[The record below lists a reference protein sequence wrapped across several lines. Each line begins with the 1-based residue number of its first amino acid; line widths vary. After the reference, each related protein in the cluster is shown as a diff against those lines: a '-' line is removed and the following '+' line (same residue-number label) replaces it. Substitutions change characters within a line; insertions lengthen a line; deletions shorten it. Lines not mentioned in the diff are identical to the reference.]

1 MQSSM
6 KSKDKILIA
15 DDDKNILKSLS
26 ILLDNEFDT
35 VDTLSNPNLIISQ
48 YQKDNYDIVLLDMN
62 FSAGLNTG
70 NEGIYWLN
78 EILKIEKNATGIFI
92 TAYGD
97 VNLAVKA
104 MKQGAT
110 DFIIKP
116 WNNEKLIHTLQS
128 ALKIRESQLKID
140 KLSKDNESL
149 SSEINK
155 PNEEFIGTSAAMKE
169 IFSVIDKVAATDAS
183 VLITGENGTGKELI
197 TKEIHRRSARKS
209 KPMITIDMG
218 SIPESLFETEL
229 FGHTKGAFTDAKEDK
244 TGRFEIA
251 NGGTLFLDEI
261 GNLPVSLQSKILTV
275 LQKQEIIPVGANKS
289 IPIDIRLI
297 TATNKNPEELIQKGL
312 FREDL
317 LYRINTV
324 QIQLPPLRK
333 RKEDI
338 LEIAEYYLRIFAT
351 KYEKKGI
358 KFSHQ
363 AINTLQ
369 QYQWPGNIREL
380 KHTIEKAVI
389 LSTNNLL
396 EPEDFMLK
404 QKPKKQEWPLKFEE
418 IEKKAIVRALEN
430 NEGKMTEAAKELGLT
445 RQTLYNKIKK
455 YNI

>member
-1 MQSSM
+1 M
-6 KSKDKILIA
+6 KSKGKILIA

-26 ILLDNEFDT
+26 ILLDNEFET

-48 YQKDNYDIVLLDMN
+48 YQNHNYDIVLLDMN

-78 EILKIEKNATGIFI
+78 EIIKIDKNATVIFI

-97 VNLAVKA
+97 VSLAVKA

-155 PNEEFIGTSAAMKE
+155 PNEEIIGSSAAMKE
-169 IFSVIDKVAATDAS
+169 IFLLIDKVAATDAS

-197 TKEIHRRSARKS
+197 AKEIHQRSDRKS

-218 SIPESLFETEL
+218 SLTESLFESEL
-229 FGHTKGAFTDAKEDK
+229 FGHKKGAFTDAKEDK

-261 GNLPVSLQSKILTV
+261 GNLTVSLQSKILTV
-275 LQKQEIIPVGANKS
+275 LQKQEIIPVGANS
-289 IPIDIRLI
+289 CIPIDIRLI

-317 LYRINTV
+317 FYRINTV

-333 RKEDI
+333 RKDDI
-338 LEIAEYYLRIFAT
+338 LEIAEYYLRLYT
-351 KYEKKGI
+351 KKYEKQGI
-358 KFSHQ
+358 KFSNQ
-363 AINTLQ
+363 ALDTLQ
-369 QYQWPGNIREL
+369 QYHWPGNIREL

-389 LSTNNLL
+389 LSTTKLL
-396 EPEDFMLK
+396 EPDDFMLK
-404 QKPKKQEWPLKFEE
+404 QKPNKQEWPLKFEE
-418 IEKKAIVRALEN
+418 IERKAIVRALEN
-430 NEGKMTEAAKELGLT
+430 NDGKMTEAAKELGLT

>member
-1 MQSSM
+1 M
-6 KSKDKILIA
+6 KSKGKILIA

-26 ILLDNEFDT
+26 ILLDYEFEK

-48 YQKDNYDIVLLDMN
+48 YQKNNYDIVLLDMN

-78 EILKIEKNATGIFI
+78 EILKIDKNATVIFI

-116 WNNEKLIHTLQS
+116 WNNEKLVHTLQS

-155 PNEEFIGTSAAMKE
+155 PNEEIIGSSTAMQE
-169 IFSVIDKVAATDAS
+169 VFAVIDKVAVTDAC

-197 TKEIHRRSARKS
+197 AKEIHRRSARKS

-317 LYRINTV
+317 FYRINTV

-338 LEIAEYYLRIFAT
+338 LEIAQYYLSIFAT
-351 KYEKKGI
+351 KYEKQGI

-396 EPEDFMLK
+396 DPDDFMLK

-430 NEGKMTEAAKELGLT
+430 NEGKMTEAARELGLT

>member
-1 MQSSM
+1 M
-6 KSKDKILIA
+6 KSKGKILIA

-26 ILLDNEFDT
+26 ILLDNEFEK

-78 EILKIEKNATGIFI
+78 EILKIDKNATVIFI

-155 PNEEFIGTSAAMKE
+155 PNEEIIGSSAAMKE
-169 IFSVIDKVAATDAS
+169 VFAVIDKVAATDAS

-209 KPMITIDMG
+209 KLLITIDMG

-317 LYRINTV
+317 FYRINTV

-351 KYEKKGI
+351 KYEKQRV
-358 KFSHQ
+358 KFSNQ
-363 AINTLQ
+363 ALDTLQ

-396 EPEDFMLK
+396 DPDDFMLK

-430 NEGKMTEAAKELGLT
+430 NEGKMTEAARELGLT

>member
-1 MQSSM
+1 M

-78 EILKIEKNATGIFI
+78 EILKIDKNATVIFI

-275 LQKQEIIPVGANKS
+275 LQKQEIVPVGANKP
-289 IPIDIRLI
+289 IPLDIRLI

-317 LYRINTV
+317 FYRINTV

-351 KYEKKGI
+351 KYEKQGV
-358 KFSHQ
+358 KFSNQ

-369 QYQWPGNIREL
+369 QYHWPGNIREL

-389 LSTNNLL
+389 LCTDNLL
-396 EPEDFMLK
+396 EPDNFMLK

-430 NEGKMTEAAKELGLT
+430 NEGKMTEAARELGLT

>member
-1 MQSSM
+1 M
-6 KSKDKILIA
+6 KSKGKILIA

-26 ILLDNEFDT
+26 ILLDYEFEK

-48 YQKDNYDIVLLDMN
+48 YQKNNYDIVLLDMN

-78 EILKIEKNATGIFI
+78 EILKIDKNATVIFI

-155 PNEEFIGTSAAMKE
+155 PNEEIIGSSTAMQE
-169 IFSVIDKVAATDAS
+169 VFAVIDKVAVTDAC

-197 TKEIHRRSARKS
+197 AKEIHRRSARKS

-261 GNLPVSLQSKILTV
+261 GNLPVSLQTKILTV

-317 LYRINTV
+317 FYRINTV

-351 KYEKKGI
+351 KYEKQRV
-358 KFSHQ
+358 KFSNQ
-363 AINTLQ
+363 ALDTLQ

-430 NEGKMTEAAKELGLT
+430 NEGKMTEAAKELRLT

>member
-1 MQSSM
+1 M
-6 KSKDKILIA
+6 KSKGKILIA

-26 ILLDNEFDT
+26 ILLDYEFEK

-48 YQKDNYDIVLLDMN
+48 YQKNNYDIVLLDMN

-78 EILKIEKNATGIFI
+78 EILKIDKNATVIFI

-116 WNNEKLIHTLQS
+116 WNNEKLVHTLQS

-155 PNEEFIGTSAAMKE
+155 PNEEIIGSSTAMQE
-169 IFSVIDKVAATDAS
+169 VFAVIDKVAVTDAC

-317 LYRINTV
+317 FYRINTV

-396 EPEDFMLK
+396 DPDDFMLK

-430 NEGKMTEAAKELGLT
+430 NEGKMTEAARELGLT

>member
-1 MQSSM
+1 M
-6 KSKDKILIA
+6 KSKGKILIA

-26 ILLDNEFDT
+26 ILLDNEFDK

-48 YQKDNYDIVLLDMN
+48 YQKENYDIVLLDMN

-70 NEGIYWLN
+70 NEGIFWLN
-78 EILKIEKNATGIFI
+78 EILKIDKYATVIFI

-116 WNNEKLIHTLQS
+116 WNNDRLIHTIKS
-128 ALKIRESQLKID
+128 ALKIRESHLKID

-155 PNEEFIGTSAAMKE
+155 PNEEIIGSSVAMKVV
-169 IFSVIDKVAATDAS
+169 FSVINKVAATDANI
-183 VLITGENGTGKELI
+183 LITGENGTGKEVI
-197 TKEIHRRSARKS
+197 AREIHRRSHRKT

-218 SIPESLFETEL
+218 SIPETLFESEL
-229 FGHTKGAFTDAKEDK
+229 FGHTKGAFTDAKKDK

-261 GNLPVSLQSKILTV
+261 GNLPVALQSKILTV

-317 LYRINTV
+317 FYRINTV
-324 QIQLPPLRK
+324 QIELPPLRK

-338 LEIAEYYLRIFAT
+338 LEIAEYYLKIFTT
-351 KYEKKGI
+351 KYEKQGV
-358 KFSHQ
+358 KFSNH
-363 AINTLQ
+363 AIKTLQ
-369 QYQWPGNIREL
+369 QYPWPGNIREL

-389 LSTNNLL
+389 LCSNNVL
-396 EPEDFMLK
+396 EPDDFMLK
-404 QKPKKQEWPLKFEE
+404 QKPEKQEWPLKFED
-418 IEKKAIVRALEN
+418 IEKKAIERALKN
-430 NEGKMTEAAKELGLT
+430 NDGKMTEAAKELGLT

>member
-1 MQSSM
+1 M
-6 KSKDKILIA
+6 KSKGKILIA

-26 ILLDNEFDT
+26 ILLDYEFEK

-78 EILKIEKNATGIFI
+78 EILKIDKNATVIFI

-116 WNNEKLIHTLQS
+116 WNNEKLVHTLQS

-155 PNEEFIGTSAAMKE
+155 PNEEIIGSSAAMKE
-169 IFSVIDKVAATDAS
+169 VFAVIDKVAATDAS

-209 KPMITIDMG
+209 KPLITIDMG

-351 KYEKKGI
+351 KYEKQRV
-358 KFSHQ
+358 KFSNQ
-363 AINTLQ
+363 ALDTLQ

-430 NEGKMTEAAKELGLT
+430 NEGKMTEAAKELRLT

>member
-1 MQSSM
+1 M
-6 KSKDKILIA
+6 KSKGKILIA
-15 DDDKNILKSLS
+15 DDDRNILKSLS
-26 ILLDNEFDT
+26 ILLDNEFET
-35 VDTLSNPNLIISQ
+35 VDTLSNPNVIISQ
-48 YQKDNYDIVLLDMN
+48 YQKYNYDIILLDMN

-78 EILKIEKNATGIFI
+78 EILKIDKNATVIFI

-104 MKQGAT
+104 MKEGAT

-149 SSEINK
+149 SGEINK
-155 PNEEFIGTSAAMKE
+155 PNEEIIGSSAAMKE

-183 VLITGENGTGKELI
+183 VLITGENGTGKEMVAR
-197 TKEIHRRSARKS
+197 EIHRRSARKS

-218 SIPESLFETEL
+218 SITESLFESEL
-229 FGHTKGAFTDAKEDK
+229 FGHRKGAFTDAREDK

-261 GNLPVSLQSKILTV
+261 SNLPVSLQSKILTV
-275 LQKQEIIPVGANKS
+275 LQKQEIIPVGANKP

-297 TATNKNPEELIQKGL
+297 TATNKNPEELIQRGL

-317 LYRINTV
+317 FYRINTV

-338 LEIAEYYLRIFAT
+338 LKIAEYYLRIFT
-351 KYEKKGI
+351 IKYDKQGI
-358 KFSHQ
+358 KFSNQ

-369 QYQWPGNIREL
+369 QYHWPGNIREL

-389 LSTNNLL
+389 LSTTNLL

-404 QKPKKQEWPLKFEE
+404 QKPRKQEWPLKFEE

-430 NEGKMTEAAKELGLT
+430 NEGKMTEAARELGLT

>member
-1 MQSSM
+1 M
-6 KSKDKILIA
+6 KSKGKILIA

-26 ILLDNEFDT
+26 ILLDHEFDK

-48 YQKDNYDIVLLDMN
+48 YQKEEYDIVLLDMN

-70 NEGIYWLN
+70 NEGIFWLN
-78 EILKIEKNATGIFI
+78 EILKIDKNATVIFI

-155 PNEEFIGTSAAMKE
+155 PSEEIIGSSAAMKE
-169 IFSVIDKVAATDAS
+169 IFSVIDKVAATDANI
-183 VLITGENGTGKELI
+183 LITGENGTGKELI
-197 TKEIHRRSARKS
+197 AREIHRRSVRKS

-218 SIPESLFETEL
+218 SIPEPLFESEL
-229 FGHTKGAFTDAKEDK
+229 FGHKKGAFTDAKENK

-275 LQKQEIIPVGANKS
+275 LQKHEIVPVGANNP

-297 TATNKNPEELIQKGL
+297 TATNKNPEEMIQKGL
-312 FREDL
+312 FRKDL
-317 LYRINTV
+317 FYRINTV
-324 QIQLPPLRK
+324 QIELPPLRK

-351 KYEKKGI
+351 KYEKQGV
-358 KFSHQ
+358 KFSNQ
-363 AINTLQ
+363 AISTLQ
-369 QYQWPGNIREL
+369 QYHWPGNIREL

-389 LSTNNLL
+389 LCTDNCL
-396 EPEDFMLK
+396 EPDDFMLK

-418 IEKKAIVRALEN
+418 IEKRAIERALN
-430 NEGKMTEAAKELGLT
+430 NNDGKMTEAAKELGLT

>member
-1 MQSSM
+1 M
-6 KSKDKILIA
+6 KSKGEILIA

-26 ILLDNEFDT
+26 ILLDNEFDK

-48 YQKDNYDIVLLDMN
+48 YQKENYDIVLLDMN

-70 NEGIYWLN
+70 NEGIFWLN
-78 EILKIEKNATGIFI
+78 KILKIDKYATVIFI

-116 WNNEKLIHTLQS
+116 WNNEKLIHTIKS
-128 ALKIRESQLKID
+128 ALKIRESQLKIN
-140 KLSKDNESL
+140 KLSKNNESL
-149 SSEINK
+149 SGEINK
-155 PNEEFIGTSAAMKE
+155 PEEKIIGSSVAMKAV
-169 IFSVIDKVAATDAS
+169 FSVINKVAATDANI
-183 VLITGENGTGKELI
+183 LITGENGTGKEVI
-197 TKEIHRRSARKS
+197 AREIHRRSHRKT

-218 SIPESLFETEL
+218 SIPETLFESEL
-229 FGHTKGAFTDAKEDK
+229 FGHKKGAFTDAKEDK

-275 LQKQEIIPVGANKS
+275 LQNREIVPIGANKS

-297 TATNKNPEELIQKGL
+297 AATNKNPEEMIQKGL

-317 LYRINTV
+317 FYRINTV
-324 QIQLPPLRK
+324 QIELPPLRK

-338 LEIAEYYLRIFAT
+338 MEIAEYYLKIFAA
-351 KYEKKGI
+351 KYEKTGI
-358 KFSHQ
+358 QFSNQ
-363 AINTLQ
+363 AIKTLQ
-369 QYQWPGNIREL
+369 QYPWPGNIREL
-380 KHTIEKAVI
+380 KHTVEKAVI
-389 LSTNNLL
+389 LCSNNSL
-396 EPEDFMLK
+396 EPDDFMLK
-404 QKPKKQEWPLKFEE
+404 QKPKKQEWPLKFED
-418 IEKKAIVRALEN
+418 IEKKAIERALESN
-430 NEGKMTEAAKELGLT
+430 DGRMTEAARELGLT

>member
-1 MQSSM
+1 M
-6 KSKDKILIA
+6 KSKGKILIA

-26 ILLDNEFDT
+26 ILLDYEFEK

-48 YQKDNYDIVLLDMN
+48 YQKNNYDIVLLDMN

-78 EILKIEKNATGIFI
+78 EILKIDKNATVIFI

-116 WNNEKLIHTLQS
+116 WNNEKLVHTLQS

-155 PNEEFIGTSAAMKE
+155 PNEEIIGSSTAMQE
-169 IFSVIDKVAATDAS
+169 VFAVIDKVAVTDAC

-197 TKEIHRRSARKS
+197 AKEIHRRSARKS

-396 EPEDFMLK
+396 DPDDFMLK

-430 NEGKMTEAAKELGLT
+430 NEGKMTEAARELGLT

>member
-1 MQSSM
+1 M
-6 KSKDKILIA
+6 KSKGKILIA

-26 ILLDNEFDT
+26 ILLDYEFEK

-48 YQKDNYDIVLLDMN
+48 YQKNNYDIVLLDMN

-78 EILKIEKNATGIFI
+78 EILKIDKNATVIFI

-116 WNNEKLIHTLQS
+116 WNNEKLVHTLQS

-155 PNEEFIGTSAAMKE
+155 PNEEIIGSSTAMQE
-169 IFSVIDKVAATDAS
+169 VFAVIDKVAVTDAC

-197 TKEIHRRSARKS
+197 AKEIHRRSARKS
-209 KPMITIDMG
+209 KLLITIDMG

-317 LYRINTV
+317 FYRINTV

-338 LEIAEYYLRIFAT
+338 LEIAQYYLSIFAT
-351 KYEKKGI
+351 KYEKQGI

-396 EPEDFMLK
+396 DPDDFMLK

-430 NEGKMTEAAKELGLT
+430 NEGKMTEAARELGLT

>member
-1 MQSSM
+1 M
-6 KSKDKILIA
+6 KSKGKILIA

-26 ILLDNEFDT
+26 ILLDNEFEK
-35 VDTLSNPNLIISQ
+35 VDTLSNPNVIISQ

-78 EILKIEKNATGIFI
+78 EILKIDKNATVIFI

-149 SSEINK
+149 STEINK
-155 PNEEFIGTSAAMKE
+155 PNEEIIGSSAAMKE

-197 TKEIHRRSARKS
+197 AKEIHRRSARKS

-218 SIPESLFETEL
+218 SIPETLFETEL

-317 LYRINTV
+317 FYRINTV

-338 LEIAEYYLRIFAT
+338 LEIAQYYLSIFAT
-351 KYEKKGI
+351 KYEKQGI

-396 EPEDFMLK
+396 DPDDFMLK

-430 NEGKMTEAAKELGLT
+430 NEGKMTEAARELGLT

>member
-1 MQSSM
+1 M
-6 KSKDKILIA
+6 KSKGKILIA

-26 ILLDNEFDT
+26 ILLDNDFDT

-48 YQKDNYDIVLLDMN
+48 YQKENYDIVLLDMN

-70 NEGIYWLN
+70 NEGIFWLN
-78 EILKIEKNATGIFI
+78 EILKIDKNATVIFI

-116 WNNEKLIHTLQS
+116 WNNEKLIHTLKS

-149 SSEINK
+149 SGEINK
-155 PNEEFIGTSAAMKE
+155 PNEKIIGSSAAMKE

-197 TKEIHRRSARKS
+197 AKEIHRRSARKS

-229 FGHTKGAFTDAKEDK
+229 FGHKKGAFTDAKEDK

-261 GNLPVSLQSKILTV
+261 GNLPVSLQSKILTA
-275 LQKQEIIPVGANKS
+275 LQKQEIVPVGANKP

-317 LYRINTV
+317 FYRINTV

-338 LEIAEYYLRIFAT
+338 LEIAEYYLNTFAI
-351 KYEKKGI
+351 KYEKQGV
-358 KFSHQ
+358 KFSNQ
-363 AINTLQ
+363 AITTLQ
-369 QYQWPGNIREL
+369 EYQWPGNIREL

-389 LSTNNLL
+389 LSTNNSL

-404 QKPKKQEWPLKFEE
+404 QKPRKQDWPLKFEE

-430 NEGKMTEAAKELGLT
+430 NEGKMTEAARELGLT

>member
-1 MQSSM
+1 M

-48 YQKDNYDIVLLDMN
+48 YQKENYDIVLLDMN

-70 NEGIYWLN
+70 NEGIFWLN
-78 EILKIEKNATGIFI
+78 EILKIDKNATVIFI

-128 ALKIRESQLKID
+128 ALKIKESQLKID

-149 SSEINK
+149 SGEINK
-155 PNEEFIGTSAAMKE
+155 PNEKIIGSSAAMKE
-169 IFSVIDKVAATDAS
+169 IFSVIDKVAATNAS

-197 TKEIHRRSARKS
+197 AKEIHRRSARKS

-218 SIPESLFETEL
+218 SIPESLCESEL
-229 FGHTKGAFTDAKEDK
+229 FGHKKGAFTDAKEDK

-275 LQKQEIIPVGANKS
+275 LQKHEIVPVGANKH

-297 TATNKNPEELIQKGL
+297 TATNKNPEEMIQKGL

-317 LYRINTV
+317 FYRINTV

-351 KYEKKGI
+351 KYEKQGI
-358 KFSHQ
+358 KFSNQ

-369 QYQWPGNIREL
+369 QYQWPGIIREL

-389 LSTNNLL
+389 LCTDNLL
-396 EPEDFMLK
+396 EPDNFMLK

-418 IEKKAIVRALEN
+418 IEKMAIVRALEN
-430 NEGKMTEAAKELGLT
+430 NERKMTEAAKELGLT

>member
-1 MQSSM
+1 M
-6 KSKDKILIA
+6 KSKGKILIA

-78 EILKIEKNATGIFI
+78 EILKIDKNATVIFI

-275 LQKQEIIPVGANKS
+275 LQKQEIVPVGANKP
-289 IPIDIRLI
+289 IPLDIRLI

-317 LYRINTV
+317 FYRINTV

-351 KYEKKGI
+351 KYEKQGV
-358 KFSHQ
+358 KFSNQ

-369 QYQWPGNIREL
+369 QYHWPGNIREL

-389 LSTNNLL
+389 LCTDNFL
-396 EPEDFMLK
+396 EPDDFMLK

-418 IEKKAIVRALEN
+418 IEKMAIVRALEN
-430 NEGKMTEAAKELGLT
+430 NERKMTEAAKELGLT

>member
-1 MQSSM
+1 M
-6 KSKDKILIA
+6 KSKGKILIA

-26 ILLDNEFDT
+26 ILLDYEFEK

-48 YQKDNYDIVLLDMN
+48 YQKNNYDIVLLDMN

-78 EILKIEKNATGIFI
+78 EILKIDKNATVIFI

-116 WNNEKLIHTLQS
+116 WNNEKLVHTLQS

-155 PNEEFIGTSAAMKE
+155 PNEEIIGSSTAMQE
-169 IFSVIDKVAATDAS
+169 VFAVIDKVAVTDAC

-197 TKEIHRRSARKS
+197 AKEIHRRSARKS

-251 NGGTLFLDEI
+251 NGGTLFL
-261 GNLPVSLQSKILTV
+261 
-275 LQKQEIIPVGANKS
+275 
-289 IPIDIRLI
+289 
-297 TATNKNPEELIQKGL
+297 
-312 FREDL
+312 
-317 LYRINTV
+317 
-324 QIQLPPLRK
+324 
-333 RKEDI
+333 
-338 LEIAEYYLRIFAT
+338 
-351 KYEKKGI
+351 
-358 KFSHQ
+358 
-363 AINTLQ
+363 
-369 QYQWPGNIREL
+369 
-380 KHTIEKAVI
+380 
-389 LSTNNLL
+389 
-396 EPEDFMLK
+396 
-404 QKPKKQEWPLKFEE
+404 
-418 IEKKAIVRALEN
+418 
-430 NEGKMTEAAKELGLT
+430 
-445 RQTLYNKIKK
+445 
-455 YNI
+455 